1 LESEAGHGRTFQHFV
16 LFRDAKD
23 ERRADSTQRCWG
35 SEVVATR
42 RREGLRTRFDALV
55 LRFKERGSF
64 GTTVAVREPG
74 LDSLQAKRKKGGPAK
89 DPEVLER
96 FRFRGTARQ
105 IVVVKESDP

>member
-1 LESEAGHGRTFQHFV
+1 LESDAGLERTFQHFV
-16 LFRDAKD
+16 LFRNAKD
-23 ERRADSTQRCWG
+23 ERGADRTQWCWG

-55 LRFKERGSF
+55 LRFEERVSF

-89 DPEVLER
+89 DPEVLEG
-96 FRFRGTARQ
+96 FRFRGAVAR
-105 IVVVKESDP
+105 